1 MRAVCSR
8 AVHYLPVVLSNFV
21 KVQCCAVCVAD
32 NDPHFHVLYRAC
44 SEKLA
49 QTARSA
55 DFDPERTFAPAI
67 NDNSIRMA
75 IAKEIR
81 ELQDNVP
88 VPERLT
94 QRQPLRVTQGGCH
107 MSCRMVFGRL
117 KLPLAALGLCAAS
130 SPAAPRRELH
140 GGSAMQRCAL
150 NRCALHRC
158 ALHRGEG
165 CSTICPSQSSP
176 CTVRQDVF

>member
-1 MRAVCSR
+1 M
-8 AVHYLPVVLSNFV
+8 
-21 KVQCCAVCVAD
+21 QCCAVHVAD
-32 NDPHFHVLYRAC
+32 NDPDFDILYRAC

-55 DFDPERTFAPAI
+55 EFDPERTFAPAI

-94 QRQPLRVTQGGCH
+94 QRQPLRVTQGQCH
-107 MSCRMVFGRL
+107 MSCSKVPERL
-117 KLPLAALGLCAAS
+117 
-130 SPAAPRRELH
+130 
-140 GGSAMQRCAL
+140 
-150 NRCALHRC
+150 
-158 ALHRGEG
+158 
-165 CSTICPSQSSP
+165 
-176 CTVRQDVF
+176 V

>member
-1 MRAVCSR
+1 MLYELCHQLPVGSVDLSKC
-8 AVHYLPVVLSNFV
+8 AVH
-21 KVQCCAVCVAD
+21 VAD
-32 NDPHFHVLYRAC
+32 SDVHFHVLYSAC

-94 QRQPLRVTQGGCH
+94 QRQPLRVTQGEFH
-107 MSCRMVFGRL
+107 MSCRMVLARL
-117 KLPLAALGLCAAS
+117 MRP
-130 SPAAPRRELH
+130 PRVPQVE
-140 GGSAMQRCAL
+140 
-150 NRCALHRC
+150 
-158 ALHRGEG
+158 
-165 CSTICPSQSSP
+165 
-176 CTVRQDVF
+176 

>member
-1 MRAVCSR
+1 M
-8 AVHYLPVVLSNFV
+8 VLSDLS
-21 KVQCCAVCVAD
+21 KCSASGAGHVAD
-32 NDPHFHVLYRAC
+32 SDRICHILYHAC

-55 DFDPERTFAPAI
+55 EFDPERTFAPAI

-94 QRQPLRVTQGGCH
+94 QRQPLRVTQGQCH
-107 MSCRMVFGRL
+107 MSCSMVLEGLVCLLRVTLGRCRCML
-117 KLPLAALGLCAAS
+117 PSSAQKGAAGQQRRLQLCLAHREGRSHKLPV
-130 SPAAPRRELH
+130 PERP
-140 GGSAMQRCAL
+140 M
-150 NRCALHRC
+150 
-158 ALHRGEG
+158 
-165 CSTICPSQSSP
+165 
-176 CTVRQDVF
+176 